1 MLNNTDPELS
11 RQLQA
16 THHRIA
22 DATLAASSWEDL
34 FRAVHKIVAETM
46 RANNFCIALYDE
58 QKGLLNFPYFVDER
72 ETAAPSP
79 QRPGK
84 TAIAYV
90 LRTGRPLICT
100 PTGIGESSNRRVEIN
115 GVSAGVWLG
124 VPLRLRDKTIGIMVI
139 KDYNGKTTYGQREL
153 TIMEYVSSLVAGA
166 IDRRRE
172 DERLRLQTTALES
185 AANAILITDLVGTIQ
200 WVNPAFTK
208 LTGYRADEA
217 IGKNPKILQSG
228 KHSPMFYAEM
238 WDRIQQGLIW
248 QGEVIN
254 RRKNGDLF
262 TEEMT
267 ITPVRNERGE
277 LSHFIAIKQ
286 DIGERR
292 KLEQQLMQAQKME
305 AVGRLAGGVAHDF
318 NNLLTLILGYSD
330 LLLNE
335 SDPAHPSRAKIDHIH
350 KAARHAAELT
360 QQLLAFSRK
369 QMSSPTVLSLN
380 AVVNDTHKL
389 LIRLIGEDIRI
400 STRLNAKAGQIKA
413 DRGQVEQVLMNL
425 AVNARDAMP
434 QGGDLIIETS
444 DVELD
449 EAFVREHPGARSGPA
464 VMLGVTDSG
473 TGMDKETQAHIF
485 EPFFT
490 TKDLGK
496 GTGLGLAMVYG
507 IVKQSNGYI
516 LVQSEPGKGSTFRV
530 YLPRV
535 KAPSE
540 PSRQRTLAPA
550 PRGSETI
557 LLVEDAPD
565 VRALTCELL
574 ENCGYTVL
582 ETGDPEEAVRLAES
596 RKGSIA
602 LLITDVVM
610 PVMSGATLADRL
622 TAVAPQLR
630 VLYVSGYTDDAIVRH
645 QISDSPLSVL
655 AKPFTQ
661 EALAIRVREILDLPL
676 KRNSGN
682 GAAPA

>member
-1 MLNNTDPELS
+1 MDMLTTTDPELG
-11 RQLQA
+11 RQLEA

-22 DATLAASSWEDL
+22 DATINATSLDDL

-46 RANNFCIALYDE
+46 SANNFSVALYDQ
-58 QKGLLNFPYFVDER
+58 QKGLLSFPYFVDER
-72 ETAAPSP
+72 DTAAPSP

-84 TAIAYV
+84 TATAYV
-90 LRTGRPLICT
+90 LRTGRPLICR
-100 PTGIGESSNRRVEIN
+100 PPADRESKNRKFESN
-115 GVSAGVWLG
+115 GVSSGVWLG
-124 VPLRLRDKTIGIMVI
+124 VPLRVRDKIIGIMVAQ
-139 KDYNGKTTYGQREL
+139 DYRGATAYGQREL
-153 TIMEYVSSLVAGA
+153 AIMEYISSLVANA
-166 IDRRRE
+166 IERRRE
-172 DERLRLQTTALES
+172 EERLRLQTTALES
-185 AANAILITDLVGTIQ
+185 AANAVLITDLVGTIQ

-208 LTGYRADEA
+208 LTGYKFDEA
-217 IGKNPKILQSG
+217 VGKNPKILQSG
-228 KHSPMFYAEM
+228 KHPPIFYAEM

-286 DIGERR
+286 DISERQ
-292 KLEQQLMQAQKME
+292 KLEQQLVQAQKME

-318 NNLLTLILGYSD
+318 NNLLTVILGYSD
-330 LLLNE
+330 LLLTE

-350 KAARHAAELT
+350 KAARQAAELT

-369 QMSSPTVLSLN
+369 QMSAPTVLSLN
-380 AVVNDTHKL
+380 AVVNDTHNL

-400 STRLNAKAGQIKA
+400 TTRLNAEPGQVNA
-413 DRGQVEQVLMNL
+413 DRGQIEQVLMNL

-434 QGGDLIIETS
+434 HGGDLIIETA

-449 EAFVREHPGARSGPA
+449 KTFARQHPGARPGPA
-464 VMLGVTDSG
+464 VMLSVTDSG
-473 TGMDKETQAHIF
+473 TGIDKDTQAHIF

-516 LVQSEPGKGSTFRV
+516 SVNSEPGQGSTFNV

-535 KAPSE
+535 QASAE
-540 PSRQRTLAPA
+540 PSRGRTSAPT

-565 VRALTCELL
+565 VRALTRELL

-582 ETGDPEEAVRLAES
+582 EAGDPEEAIGLAEG
-596 RKGSIA
+596 RKNSIA

-610 PVMSGATLADRL
+610 PVMSGAMLANRL
-622 TAVAPQLR
+622 MEARPELR
-630 VLYVSGYTDDAIVRH
+630 VLYVSGYTDDAIVHHR
-645 QISDSPLSVL
+645 ISNSPLSVL
-655 AKPFTQ
+655 AKPFTRD
-661 EALAIRVREILDLPL
+661 ALAIRVREILDLT
-676 KRNSGN
+676 
-682 GAAPA
+682 